1 MKLVA
6 SLTAVLLVCLA
17 TDLAAQTTPR
27 GRGAAPATP
36 AKPAAPGRTSPGAG
50 PVLVV
55 ETVKGTFEIET
66 YPNEAPKTVEHLL
79 SLVKN
84 RFYNGLRVHRM
95 EPNFVVQFGDP
106 QTRDMTKRADWG
118 TRDSGDPI
126 GALEVSKKRTH
137 VTGAVAMAHREGDP
151 KGSDSQM
158 YIVLSPRPELNGK
171 YTVFGQVISGMDVV
185 QKLRIPDVIR
195 RVTVRDEAKK

>member
-1 MKLVA
+1 
-6 SLTAVLLVCLA
+6 
-17 TDLAAQTTPR
+17 
-27 GRGAAPATP
+27 
-36 AKPAAPGRTSPGAG
+36 
-50 PVLVV
+50 VLVV

>member
-1 MKLVA
+1 
-6 SLTAVLLVCLA
+6 VLA
-17 TDLAAQTTPR
+17 
-27 GRGAAPATP
+27 
-36 AKPAAPGRTSPGAG
+36 
-50 PVLVV
+50 
-55 ETVKGTFEIET
+55 
-66 YPNEAPKTVEHLL
+66 
-79 SLVKN
+79 LVKRN
-84 RFYNGLRVHRM
+84 FYNGLRVHRM
-95 EPNFVVQFGDP
+95 EPKFVVQFGDP
-106 QTRDMTKRADWG
+106 QTRDMTKRPDWG

-158 YIVLSPRPELNGK
+158 YVVLSPRPELNGK

-185 QKLRIPDVIR
+185 QQLRIPDVIR